1 MAREFIRETA
11 SGPPPFSRLPGLLE
25 RLYESLV
32 DFLDA
37 KLALFRKELWEEGKS
52 LLSRAVGVGIAAMV
66 VCIGFLVL
74 TAALV
79 MALNEW
85 LNNLALSA
93 FIVGTVYIVGG
104 VVVARSQLK
113 NMERPLSK
121 TQAELE
127 KDKQWIK
134 ANT

>member
-1 MAREFIRETA
+1 MAREVFRETPA
-11 SGPPPFSRLPGLLE
+11 PPFSRLPTLLE
-25 RLYESLV
+25 RLYQSLV

-37 KLALFRKELWEEGKS
+37 KLALFRKEIWEEGKS
-52 LLSRAVGVGIAAMV
+52 FLSRAVGVSIAAMM

-79 MALNEW
+79 MVLNE
-85 LNNLALSA
+85 LLHNLALSA
-93 FIVGTVYIVGG
+93 FIVGAVYIAGG
-104 VVVARSQLK
+104 VIVAISQLK
-113 NMERPLSK
+113 SMQHPLSK

-127 KDKQWIK
+127 KDKQWIR